1 MNVVRVF
8 HERNVGEPALELG
21 GRVLETRII
30 RGQLGEPEQYVH
42 LIQMSHRSRMRF
54 DKEMR
59 GGGRHWIHVES
70 SGPMPHETKSD
81 AASTSAAITSVAST
95 SVASTSVAST
105 SAAVAGCVHPVS
117 ATQAVPAVSAAAASD
132 AAPQAKRARSAA
144 AAAAAA
150 APTSASAS
158 EWQPATVTWNGKPAK
173 ALVMRVPGSAPVM
186 YHVRWNQGRH
196 GYCES
201 SEAVSADDVAF

>member
-1 MNVVRVF
+1 MSVVRVF
-8 HERNVGEPALELG
+8 HERNVGEPVLELG

-30 RGQLGEPEQYVH
+30 RGQLGEPDQFVH
-42 LIQMSHRSRMRF
+42 LIEMSHRSRMRF

-70 SGPMPHETKSD
+70 SGPMPHESKSKSKSKSKPAD
-81 AASTSAAITSVAST
+81 ASSAAS
-95 SVASTSVAST
+95 
-105 SAAVAGCVHPVS
+105 SAAVVHPVS
-117 ATQAVPAVSAAAASD
+117 ATHAVPAVSAAAASD

-144 AAAAAA
+144 AAAA
-150 APTSASAS
+150 PTS

>member
-1 MNVVRVF
+1 
-8 HERNVGEPALELG
+8 
-21 GRVLETRII
+21 
-30 RGQLGEPEQYVH
+30 
-42 LIQMSHRSRMRF
+42 
-54 DKEMR
+54 MR

-81 AASTSAAITSVAST
+81 ATSTSAA
-95 SVASTSVAST
+95 
-105 SAAVAGCVHPVS
+105 SAAAAECVHPVS
-117 ATQAVPAVSAAAASD
+117 ATHSVPAVSAAAASD

-144 AAAAAA
+144 ATAATASA
-150 APTSASAS
+150 APT

-186 YHVRWNQGRH
+186 YHVRWNHGRH

>member
-1 MNVVRVF
+1 MEGQGGRLSVVRVF
-8 HERNVGEPALELG
+8 HERNVEEPVLELG

-30 RGQLGEPEQYVH
+30 RGQRGEPDQYVH
-42 LIQMSHRSRMRF
+42 LIEMSHRSRMRF

-59 GGGRHWIHVES
+59 GGRGRHWIHVES

-81 AASTSAAITSVAST
+81 ASSTSAA
-95 SVASTSVAST
+95 
-105 SAAVAGCVHPVS
+105 SAAIAECVHPVS
-117 ATQAVPAVSAAAASD
+117 ATHSVPAAAAAAAASD
-132 AAPQAKRARSAA
+132 AAPQAKRARCAA
-144 AAAAAA
+144 ATASA
-150 APTSASAS
+150 APTS

>member
-30 RGQLGEPEQYVH
+30 RGQLGEPDQYVH
-42 LIQMSHRSRMRF
+42 LIEMSHRSRMRF

-59 GGGRHWIHVES
+59 AGGRHWIHVES
-70 SGPMPHETKSD
+70 RGPMPQSKSD
-81 AASTSAAITSVAST
+81 ASSASAA
-95 SVASTSVAST
+95 
-105 SAAVAGCVHPVS
+105 SAAVAECVHPVS
-117 ATQAVPAVSAAAASD
+117 ATHSVPAAAVDAASD
-132 AAPQAKRARSAA
+132 AAPQAKQAKRARSAA
-144 AAAAAA
+144 ATAPA
-150 APTSASAS
+150 APTS